1 MKKFFISLLIG
12 IGVALL
18 GWVVAAFIGG
28 NLFSGLPYD
37 TAFICGWAMYL
48 CIVIVICTG
57 AILSKIK
64 TDR

>member
-12 IGVALL
+12 IGVALF
-18 GWVVAAFIGG
+18 GWVVATNIAGIIFGYDEGALVYGG
-28 NLFSGLPYD
+28 G
-37 TAFICGWAMYL
+37 MYL

>member
-18 GWVVAAFIGG
+18 GWVVATNIAGIIFGYDEGAFV
-28 NLFSGLPYD
+28 Y
-37 TAFICGWAMYL
+37 GWGMYL
-48 CIVIVICTG
+48 CIVIVICTR
-57 AILSKIK
+57 AILAKVK